1 MINDAEDDYDYWQ
14 FAASTLGSG
23 KYIWITE
30 EPGFFLNHLNLNE
43 DPSKYVTLYFNDF
56 KIKHYKYTVYSA
68 CIFSL
73 LIRIRL
79 IRKRILNKKTKR
91 GLLEIKC
98 LANIRERLVL
108 GPRLV
113 MTKLWYIFPIIYYTK
128 INFQAMSENG

>member
-1 MINDAEDDYDYWQ
+1 MIHFLKEYDPDLCSKYGDGTDVETYVINDAEDDYDYWQ

-43 DPSKYVTLYFNDF
+43 DPSRYVTLYFKDF

-79 IRKRILNKKTKR
+79 IKKRILNKKTKR
-91 GLLEIKC
+91 RLLDKKF
-98 LANIRERLVL
+98 V
-108 GPRLV
+108 
-113 MTKLWYIFPIIYYTK
+113 
-128 INFQAMSENG
+128 

>member
-1 MINDAEDDYDYWQ
+1 MINDAEDIYDYRQ
-14 FAASTLGSG
+14 FAGSH
-23 KYIWITE
+23 IWAGQFIWVTE
-30 EPGFFLNHLNLNE
+30 EPGFFTGNE
-43 DPSKYVTLYFNDF
+43 DPSKYVLTLF
-56 KIKHYKYTVYSA
+56 KNFKMKHYKYTVYSA

-79 IRKRILNKKTKR
+79 IRKRILNKKTKS